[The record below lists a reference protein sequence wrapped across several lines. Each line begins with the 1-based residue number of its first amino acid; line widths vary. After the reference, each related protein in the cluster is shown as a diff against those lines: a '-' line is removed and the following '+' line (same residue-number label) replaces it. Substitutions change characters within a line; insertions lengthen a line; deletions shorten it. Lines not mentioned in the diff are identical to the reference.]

1 MPTIADMLAP
11 ITLAESDRIIERLRT
26 ISATSVLSVGP
37 TPGWLACAFAGLAH
51 IDALNDLALATTT
64 QLDRRYDVVVLT
76 TTGCVIDTATDRALL
91 HAAVLHLERDGHLA
105 LIRPTENQ
113 LPLAAAHEIDLIRI
127 DEFDGGDTTT
137 TLLRRGPR
145 FTVHDLVYEA
155 RTLIDR
161 VAPIELHS
169 QLQAADPPLVLDTR
183 TDTDRSRF
191 GVISGSIHVPRTVVE
206 WHLDPSN
213 GYLHPAFV
221 SFDQPIVVVCNGGYS
236 STLSAANLSR
246 LGFGQVA
253 DLIGGMQAWLAAGL
267 PVSDPDHSHLDL

>member
-37 TPGWLACAFAGLAH
+37 TPGWLACAFAGLAP
-51 IDALNDLALATTT
+51 IDALSDWTLATTT

-76 TTGCVIDTATDRALL
+76 TTGLIDTGSDRALL

-191 GVISGSIHVPRTVVE
+191 GVIPGSIHVPRTVVE